1 MVTIRPMED
10 GDLPSVTALTAQ
22 LGYPSTLDVITR
34 RYRSIVTSDECA
46 LYVAEEDGAIAGWI
60 YVRGVLLLEDD
71 ARAEVWGL
79 VVDEQ
84 HRRQRIGETLMR
96 RAEQWARDAGYR
108 EVSLRSNI
116 TRTGA
121 HAFYQ
126 RLGYALTKTSHV
138 FWKALAT

>member
-1 MVTIRPMED
+1 
-10 GDLPSVTALTAQ
+10 
-22 LGYPSTLDVITR
+22 
-34 RYRSIVTSDECA
+34 
-46 LYVAEEDGAIAGWI
+46 
-60 YVRGVLLLEDD
+60 
-71 ARAEVWGL
+71 

-126 RLGYALTKTSHV
+126 RLGFALTKMSHV